1 MFLFN
6 VLVRPP
12 DAGWRPYILLV
23 CYLLVLKLLFSQTAK
38 RPGQK
43 HNWGIGSAWKIHSDV
58 LPIPSCILAEK
69 ESENLMQFLTYVAV
83 FLRPLQIAAIYLKSK
98 RNISSSDLWNSLLFS
113 PLSFK
118 TQWQKSDEK
127 KTKIVVV
134 QQFTQ
139 ISVEIIG
146 VLQLTCMFVTLGN
159 MDWSI
164 D

>member
-1 MFLFN
+1 
-6 VLVRPP
+6 
-12 DAGWRPYILLV
+12 
-23 CYLLVLKLLFSQTAK
+23 
-38 RPGQK
+38 
-43 HNWGIGSAWKIHSDV
+43 
-58 LPIPSCILAEK
+58 
-69 ESENLMQFLTYVAV
+69 MQFLTYVAV

-164 D
+164 